1 MEQGLLNMQ
10 GSQNNCYKHVCEHRD
25 FLSTSIGV
33 NIICLIYFHMLKQE
47 LLALYK
53 VKHSLEFFL
62 IYFKDDSKENFI
74 LF

>member
-33 NIICLIYFHMLKQE
+33 NIICLIYFH
-47 LLALYK
+47 
-53 VKHSLEFFL
+53 
-62 IYFKDDSKENFI
+62 IYMYCC
-74 LF
+74 